1 MQKITN
7 GSIRAALFF
16 RGFIEEME
24 SGADKLRQCQEG
36 GSSLVEEFLEKPMT
50 VPHLRKLSNLLQQEG
65 VIDKYREG
73 KHYSVTKG
81 ENYDEMVSFLEE
93 NPEWGNT
100 DGKDEEDRVRRR
112 VRQAGSY
119 IKGIPEDHI
128 PNMAWKILYQAM
140 EEGELEIMFY
150 PAGKKCGY
158 VEKKN
163 GKTRLVQPKSWKE
176 IVKDDQEK

>member
-24 SGADKLRQCQEG
+24 SGADKLRQCQEE
-36 GSSLVEEFLEKPMT
+36 GSKLVEEFLEKPMT

-81 ENYDEMVSFLEE
+81 ENYDEMVNFLDE
-93 NPEWGNT
+93 NPDWGNT
-100 DGKDEEDRVRRR
+100 DGKDEEEKIWQRVRRAR
-112 VRQAGSY
+112 GYV
-119 IKGIPEDHI
+119 KGMADDRIPGKV
-128 PNMAWKILYQAM
+128 WKILYQLLD
-140 EEGELEIMFY
+140 EGELEIMFY
-150 PAGKKCGY
+150 PAGKKVGY

-163 GKTRLVQPKSWKE
+163 GKTRLVQPQLWKG
-176 IVKDDQEK
+176 IVKDDQEE